1 MLVHTDPTSAAALNT
16 EWQLDYTTGES
27 VLVDSTKKILERN
40 LPESVS
46 DLRISQNDP
55 KYAFGDIHYTRKS
68 GAPLILTFQSK
79 IDANKTSHQDDD
91 TLELKVFIY
100 RYCFFA
106 NKSYHLP
113 SEIISITPYALLPEN
128 TTYSDIEI
136 DEPSLSVMFTYKAHY
151 KRPLDNSD
159 CVCSRRLTAAT
170 HRTLLRYKYADEQ
183 LECYPIYHLTAL
195 HEGYEVLNK
204 EFTST
209 QPIPYR
215 RCDVSRGRL
224 DQSSLEHIAPDRI
237 SIITAEEWLRPD
249 TSVPIQLSRRIELPV
264 TTETSYEHDDVN
276 LRSTKLSRSF
286 VRYNSDI
293 IILSETSESILYLAM
308 FTVHDLTK
316 PLKYKRPGGTIYTRA
331 PISFSDDEE
340 DGDTEG
346 DTEFE
351 LL

>member
-1 MLVHTDPTSAAALNT
+1 MLVHIDPTSAAALNT
-16 EWQLDYTTGES
+16 EWRLDYTTGES
-27 VLVDSTKKILERN
+27 VLVDSTNKILERN

-46 DLRISQNDP
+46 DLRISDEHSD
-55 KYAFGDIHYTRKS
+55 FVLGDVHYTRKS
-68 GAPLILTFQSK
+68 GTPLILIFQSELY
-79 IDANKTSHQDDD
+79 IDTLSHQDDE

-113 SEIISITPYALLPEN
+113 SEIKSITPYTLLPEN

-136 DEPSLSVMFTYKAHY
+136 DEPSLSVMFTYKAHH
-151 KRPLDNSD
+151 KRPLDGSD

-170 HRTLLRYKYADEQ
+170 HRTLLGYKYADEQ
-183 LECYPIYHLTAL
+183 LECYPIYHLTAF

-209 QPIPYR
+209 QPVPYR

-224 DQSSLEHIAPDRI
+224 DQSSIEHIAPDRI

-264 TTETSYEHDDVN
+264 TTEANYEHDDVN
-276 LRSTKLSRSF
+276 LRSNKLSRSF
-286 VRYNSDI
+286 VRYNSDT
-293 IILSETSESILYLAM
+293 IILSETSEVIAYFEM
-308 FTVHDLTK
+308 FAIHDLTK
-316 PLKYKRPGGTIYTRA
+316 PLRYKRPGGAIYTRD

-340 DGDTEG
+340 DGDIG
-346 DTEFE
+346 FE